1 MHSFGT
7 GGDLGGARPR
17 PWCGSSSPMGEVTSV
32 WVVLAHGRG
41 DLGVGRPRPWARFR
55 DFMGI
60 TVLFLNEKLNSVI
73 HWFIPAGRA
82 NHYRPS
88 LKACSIVKVDRFE
101 SSWVLLRS
109 ISSMIRLFD
118 NLQVIAN
125 TNVELPDVVGK
136 ILSVQGSDLTIE
148 TTRLAICLLIEP

>member
-1 MHSFGT
+1 
-7 GGDLGGARPR
+7 
-17 PWCGSSSPMGEVTSV
+17 
-32 WVVLAHGRG
+32 
-41 DLGVGRPRPWARFR
+41 
-55 DFMGI
+55 MGI

-101 SSWVLLRS
+101 VA
-109 ISSMIRLFD
+109 RLFD

-136 ILSVQGSDLTIE
+136 IRSVQGSDLTIE